1 MSEDRPL
8 RFGNSG
14 PSGNRGR
21 GGHLLSH
28 LAELVIG
35 AGVAKP
41 LGLGFVSILTCLVAA
56 GAVAGWRAPLRIDA
70 SYPGPKALIASVQ
83 VPRGVEPI
91 PFLHQAKA
99 DKPVVYRRGCH
110 QDKKNSQPISCTLGD
125 PTNKGG
131 FHIVVAGDSHAA
143 QWIPALQVLAEKNG
157 WKLTTFTKSSCPLA
171 RTSVLNKRGKVDVTC
186 LEWGENVIGSIL
198 AISPDL
204 VVTSQF
210 RGYDRI
216 DVSMVDGLKDVWTD
230 FIEQGIGLV
239 AIRDTPIIESNPTEC
254 LAKKR

>member
-1 MSEDRPL
+1 MASAAK
-8 RFGNSG
+8 
-14 PSGNRGR
+14 NRR
-21 GGHLLSH
+21 QLS
-28 LAELVIG
+28 
-35 AGVAKP
+35 
-41 LGLGFVSILTCLVAA
+41 C
-56 GAVAGWRAPLRIDA
+56 
-70 SYPGPKALIASVQ
+70 
-83 VPRGVEPI
+83 
-91 PFLHQAKA
+91 
-99 DKPVVYRRGCH
+99 
-110 QDKKNSQPISCTLGD
+110 
-125 PTNKGG
+125 
-131 FHIVVAGDSHAA
+131 
-143 QWIPALQVLAEKNG
+143 
-157 WKLTTFTKSSCPLA
+157 CPLA

>member
-1 MSEDRPL
+1 M
-8 RFGNSG
+8 
-14 PSGNRGR
+14 
-21 GGHLLSH
+21 LSH

-110 QDKKNSQPISCTLGD
+110 QDKRNSQPISCTLGD

-143 QWIPALQVLAEKNG
+143 Q
-157 WKLTTFTKSSCPLA
+157 
-171 RTSVLNKRGKVDVTC
+171 VD
-186 LEWGENVIGSIL
+186 
-198 AISPDL
+198 P
-204 VVTSQF
+204 
-210 RGYDRI
+210 RI
-216 DVSMVDGLKDVWTD
+216 TGVG
-230 FIEQGIGLV
+230 
-239 AIRDTPIIESNPTEC
+239 
-254 LAKKR
+254 